1 MTSLTLTQS
10 TLHVRPLSGHIGAE
24 IEGIDLANLNN
35 ETFAAL
41 KSLFLQYQVVIL
53 RNQALTR
60 DQHIALGKRFGD
72 LHVHPMAKGPEGYPE
87 IFPIEADANSSNDPK
102 AIRGGKRAVNGGHW
116 HSDVSCDVEP
126 PLGSLLYLRDVPEYG
141 GDTLFSSG
149 YAAYEA
155 LSPALQS
162 LLEGLTAVH
171 SGEATYRLHYGHQAA
186 KDRSQFGFKNG
197 ADYPEAV
204 HPVVRTH
211 PETGRK
217 SLFVNRGFT
226 REIVELSHTES
237 QALLEFLYR
246 HQEMPEFTVR
256 LNWSPNSLAI
266 WDNRCTQHRAIFD
279 YSGQARRGERVTIKG
294 DRPYFQHA
302 KEIAIAAKVNNWG
315 LIG

>member
-10 TLHVRPLSGHIGAE
+10 TLHVRRLSGHIGAE

-126 PLGSLLYLRDVPEYG
+126 PLGSLLYLRDVPDFG

-149 YAAYEA
+149 YAAYDA
-155 LSPALQS
+155 LSPALQAF
-162 LLEGLTAVH
+162 LEGLTAVH
-171 SGEATYRLHYGHQAA
+171 SGEAIYRLHYGNQTAA
-186 KDRSQFGFKNG
+186 DRSQFGFKNG
-197 ADYPEAV
+197 AEYPEAV

-246 HQEMPEFTVR
+246 HQETPEFTVR

-279 YSGQARRGERVTIKG
+279 YSGHARRGERVTIKG
-294 DRPYFQHA
+294 DRPYFQQA